1 MNLKQRAKDI
11 FKKIIENF
19 EYTEE
24 EKQELEGKEYISS
37 NKNEIN
43 LLDTFTY
50 KYLWKDLCLYVD
62 NKFFNVNPEKVII
75 DSKGD
80 VFYQDKEE
88 RLYIGKIED
97 TIYYF
102 NNLNDKYEK
111 IDVNKFCAS
120 TEFIIKGVKIT
131 QFLREKLDNKFFL
144 NVMNMKRGVN
154 ING

>member
-1 MNLKQRAKDI
+1 MNLKDKVKNI
-11 FKKIIENF
+11 FQKLLENF

-24 EKQELEGKEYISS
+24 EKEALEGKEYVSS
-37 NKNEIN
+37 KNEIN

-50 KYLWKDLCLYVD
+50 KYLWKDLCIYVD

-75 DSKGD
+75 DNKGN
-80 VFYQDKEE
+80 VFYQDKNE

-97 TIYYF
+97 TIYFF

-111 IDVNKFCAS
+111 INVDKFCIS

-131 QFLREKLDNKFFL
+131 QFLKEKLDNKFFI
-144 NVMNMKRGVN
+144 NVINMKKGVN
-154 ING
+154 LND